1 MPGQLPK
8 PMFFLVFIVNNFMYL
23 TKPHKIEGLK
33 QIFEKYDVYFI
44 DLWGVMHNG
53 VECYAEAITVLKELK
68 NHKKKVILISNAPR
82 PSRTVNLFLEKIGLP
97 HTLYDLLI
105 TSGDI
110 TQQYLIENKE
120 KKKFYHL
127 GPDRDKDLFENE
139 KIHISNKEECDEI
152 ICTGLIFSEKE
163 DIQEYEAI
171 LQYFKN
177 KQTPMICANPDEVV
191 IRGTKL
197 EYCAGALA
205 KKYQEMGGKVTYYGK
220 PYLDIYSTALK
231 KMNILQLYEQKK
243 IIPFAIG
250 DNLKTDIKGANSFN
264 ISSLLILNGIYKDF
278 IRNDEINFEE
288 LKSSVNLQQLQ
299 IHYYQ
304 KDLIW

>member
-1 MPGQLPK
+1 
-8 PMFFLVFIVNNFMYL
+8 MFFLVFIVNNFMHL
-23 TKPHKIEGLK
+23 TKPHKIEGLN
-33 QIFEKYDVYFI
+33 QIFEKYDIFFI

-53 VECYAEAITVLKELK
+53 VKCYPEAITVLKELK
-68 NHKKKVILISNAPR
+68 KNNKKVILISNAPR
-82 PSRTVNLFLEKIGLP
+82 PNKIVSFFLEKIGLS
-97 HTLYDLLI
+97 HSMYDLLI

-110 TQQYLIENKE
+110 TQQYLIANND

-139 KIHISNKEECDEI
+139 KIYLSSKEECDEI
-152 ICTGLIFSEKE
+152 ICTGLTFSEKE
-163 DIQEYEAI
+163 DIQEYETI

-205 KKYQEMGGKVTYYGK
+205 KKYEEMGGKVTYYGK
-220 PYLDIYSTALK
+220 PHSEIYSSAQK
-231 KMNILQLYEQKK
+231 KMNMLQLFEQKK

-278 IRNDEINFEE
+278 IRSDEINFEE

>member
-1 MPGQLPK
+1 MH
-8 PMFFLVFIVNNFMYL
+8 L
-23 TKPHKIEGLK
+23 TKPHKIEGLS
-33 QIFEKYDVYFI
+33 QIFEKYDIFFI

-53 VECYAEAITVLKELK
+53 VECYPEAIIVLKELK
-68 NHKKKVILISNAPR
+68 KNNKKVILISNAPR
-82 PSRTVNLFLEKIGLP
+82 PSKIVSVFLEKIGLP
-97 HTLYDLLI
+97 HSMYDLLI

-110 TQQYLIENKE
+110 TQQYLIANKD
-120 KKKFYHL
+120 KKNFYHL
-127 GPDRDKDLFENE
+127 GPDRDKDLFENK
-139 KIHISNKEECDEI
+139 KIYLSSKEECDEI
-152 ICTGLIFSEKE
+152 ICTGLTFSEKE
-163 DIQEYEAI
+163 DIQEYETI
-171 LQYFKN
+171 LKYFKN

-205 KKYQEMGGKVTYYGK
+205 KKYEEMGGKVTYYGK
-220 PYLDIYSTALK
+220 PHPEIYSSALK
-231 KMNILQLYEQKK
+231 KMNMLQLFEQKK

-278 IRNDEINFEE
+278 IRSDEINFEE

>member
-1 MPGQLPK
+1 
-8 PMFFLVFIVNNFMYL
+8 MFFLVFIVNNFMHL
-23 TKPHKIEGLK
+23 TKPHKIEGLS
-33 QIFEKYDVYFI
+33 QIFEKYDIFFI

-53 VECYAEAITVLKELK
+53 VECYPEAITVLKELK
-68 NHKKKVILISNAPR
+68 KNNKKVILISNAPR
-82 PSRTVNLFLEKIGLP
+82 PSKIVSFFLEKIGLS
-97 HTLYDLLI
+97 HSMYDLLI

-110 TQQYLIENKE
+110 TQQYLIANKD
-120 KKKFYHL
+120 KKNFYHL

-139 KIHISNKEECDEI
+139 KIYLSSKEECDEI
-152 ICTGLIFSEKE
+152 ICTGLTFSEKE
-163 DIQEYEAI
+163 DIQEYETI

-205 KKYQEMGGKVTYYGK
+205 KKYEEMGGKVTYYGK
-220 PYLDIYSTALK
+220 PHPEIYSSALK
-231 KMNILQLYEQKK
+231 KMNMLQLFEQKK

-278 IRNDEINFEE
+278 IRSDEINFEE